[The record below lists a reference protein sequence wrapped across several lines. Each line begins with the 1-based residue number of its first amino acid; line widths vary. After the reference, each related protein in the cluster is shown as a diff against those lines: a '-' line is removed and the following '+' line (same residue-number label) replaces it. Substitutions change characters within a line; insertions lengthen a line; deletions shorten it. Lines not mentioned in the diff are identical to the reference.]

1 MKRTE
6 KELSEYQ
13 AELAKLNRM
22 LNWNTK
28 EAERYNAQAHRK
40 AAKGGSSAE
49 YLFARGAFHEGE
61 RDALKKKIEQHV
73 YAYYNP
79 PLKARIKRFLF
90 NI

>member
-22 LNWNTK
+22 MAWNTK
-28 EAERYNAQAHRK
+28 EAERYNAQANRK
-40 AAKGGSSAE
+40 VANSGSTAE
-49 YLFARGAFHEGE
+49 YLFARGRFHESE
-61 RDALKKKIEQHV
+61 CNALKKKIDQHV
-73 YAYYNP
+73 FAYYNP
-79 PLKARIKRFLF
+79 PLMARIKRFLF